1 MLPRST
7 EIQPYVAPIRPSPR
21 NFIPHTERR
30 LTRGPFYAREIF
42 LSVEEPARHGPTA
55 CLSVETWKIFQSVRE
70 IRTTLDVE
78 CRVSGAESAEVNG
91 CFAARSGHV
100 WHELRVSCWHGG
112 RPVPAQWLARAIP
125 GRPQVM
131 RATTVASTCHTWAPA
146 SDVVGCLLLA
156 TLLARAKTG

>member
-1 MLPRST
+1 MALLPRST
-7 EIQPYVAPIRPSPR
+7 EIQPYVVPIRPSPR

-30 LTRGPFYAREIF
+30 LTRGPFYAQEIF

-100 WHELRVSCWHGG
+100 WRELRVPCENEV
-112 RPVPAQWLARAIP
+112 RACLVLARWP
-125 GRPQVM
+125 S
-131 RATTVASTCHTWAPA
+131 RASTVASTCHTRAPA
-146 SDVVGCLLLA
+146 SDACYHGGQHVPYLG
-156 TLLARAKTG
+156 ARK